1 MELEIFSDKT
11 NIFRNHFSDKF
22 ELIYGKILKWKIME
36 NFTHMLVD
44 IQKQLEI
51 LAKKVETFSDRT
63 DLFTYN
69 ISEKTEEI
77 HE

>member
-1 MELEIFSDKT
+1 MEDY
-11 NIFRNHFSDKF
+11 RKF
-22 ELIYGKILKWKIME
+22 YTYDGRH
-36 NFTHMLVD
+36 T
-44 IQKQLEI
+44 KQLEI